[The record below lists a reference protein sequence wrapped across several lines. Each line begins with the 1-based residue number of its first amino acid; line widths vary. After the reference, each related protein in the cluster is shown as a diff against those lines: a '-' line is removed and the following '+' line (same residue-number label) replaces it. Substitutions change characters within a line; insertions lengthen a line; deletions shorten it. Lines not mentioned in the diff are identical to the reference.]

1 MDGSGFC
8 STVLIETG
16 SSAAVRAS
24 AMPVADG
31 CMVEAEMV
39 VEDGVVSAR
48 DRGTLVVT
56 LD

>member
-1 MDGSGFC
+1 
-8 STVLIETG
+8 
-16 SSAAVRAS
+16 
-24 AMPVADG
+24 MPVADG

-39 VEDGVVSAR
+39 VEDGVVSEMEEGVVSAR

>member
-1 MDGSGFC
+1 
-8 STVLIETG
+8 
-16 SSAAVRAS
+16 
-24 AMPVADG
+24 MPVADG